1 MQDLV
6 TINTGNIQK
15 ARPSIEAI
23 VTQFIDSQ
31 DVKKS
36 SKDLYRR
43 TLKQFFKWMEDNKIQ
58 LSEVTRI
65 EILRYKDSL
74 LERKLSP
81 LGVGS
86 YLTVVRIFFE
96 WAEANKYYPNVAKGV
111 KAPKRERE
119 YERQPLTPDQSKNLL
134 AHFQNKALRDY
145 AIVNL
150 LLRTGLRTI
159 ETIKANIEDITFKGD
174 RRVLLVH
181 GKGRDAKDQFVIL
194 TDKAYKPIKMYLATR
209 GKAKK
214 GEPLFTSQ
222 SNNSFNQRLT
232 TKSISRLVKGGLIA
246 IGIDSREFTAH
257 SLRHTAGCT
266 ILEAGGSLSDA
277 QAVLRHSDPA
287 TTQMYVKTMER
298 IQRIKTPP
306 EALID
311 NIF

>member
-1 MQDLV
+1 MNNLV
-6 TINTGNIQK
+6 TIEAYNIQK

-23 VTQFIDSQ
+23 VDQFINSQ

-43 TLKQFFKWMEDNKIQ
+43 TLKQFFNWMEDNKLQ
-58 LSEVTRI
+58 LIEVSRV

-74 LERKLSP
+74 LERGLSP
-81 LGVGS
+81 LGAGS
-86 YLTVVRIFFE
+86 YLTSVRKFFE

-111 KAPKRERE
+111 KAPKRKRK
-119 YERQPLTPDQSKNLL
+119 YERQPLSVDQSKDLL

-145 AIVNL
+145 AVVNL

-159 ETIKANIEDITFKGD
+159 ETIRADIGDITYKGD
-174 RRVLLVH
+174 RRVLLIH

-194 TDKAYKPIKMYLATR
+194 TDKAYKPIEEYLATK

-214 GEPLFTSQ
+214 AEPLFTSQ

-232 TKSISRLVKGGLIA
+232 TKSISRLVKEGLRS
-246 IGIDSREFTAH
+246 IGIDSREYTAH
-257 SLRHTAGCT
+257 SLRHTTAVS
-266 ILEAGGSLSDA
+266 ILKAGGALSDA

-287 TTQMYVKTMER
+287 TTQMYTET
-298 IQRIKTPP
+298 IKEELRLKNAP

>member
-1 MQDLV
+1 MKNLV

-23 VTQFIDSQ
+23 VDQFINSQ

-43 TLKQFFKWMEDNKIQ
+43 TLKQFFNWMEDNKIQ
-58 LSEVTRI
+58 LSEVTRV

-81 LGVGS
+81 LAVAS

-111 KAPKRERE
+111 KAPKRKRE
-119 YERQPLTPDQSKNLL
+119 YERQPLSVDQSKNLL
-134 AHFQNKALRDY
+134 AHFQKKALRDY

-159 ETIKANIEDITFKGD
+159 ETIRADIEDITFKGD
-174 RRVLLVH
+174 RRVLLVQ

-194 TDKAYKPIKMYLATR
+194 TDKAYRPIESYLATR
-209 GKAKK
+209 SKAKK

-232 TKSISRLVKGGLIA
+232 TKSISRMVKEGLRA
-246 IGIDSREFTAH
+246 LGIDSREYTAH

-266 ILEAGGSLSDA
+266 ILKAGGSLSDA

-298 IQRIKTPP
+298 IQRIEKPP

-311 NIF
+311 NIY

>member
-1 MQDLV
+1 MNNLV
-6 TINTGNIQK
+6 TINTGNMQK
-15 ARPSIEAI
+15 ARPSLEAI
-23 VTQFIDSQ
+23 VNQFINSQ

-43 TLKQFFKWMEDNKIQ
+43 TLKQFFNWMEDNKLQ
-58 LSEVTRI
+58 LSEVTRV

-81 LGVGS
+81 LAVSS

-111 KAPKRERE
+111 KAPKRKRE
-119 YERQPLTPDQSKNLL
+119 YERQPLSVDQSKNLL
-134 AHFQNKALRDY
+134 AHFQKKALRDY

-159 ETIKANIEDITFKGD
+159 EVIRADIEDITFKGD
-174 RRVLLVH
+174 RRVLLVQ

-194 TDKAYKPIKMYLATR
+194 TDKAYKPIEEYLATR

-232 TKSISRLVKGGLIA
+232 TKSISRMVKEGLRA
-246 IGIDSREFTAH
+246 LGIDSREYTAH

-266 ILEAGGSLSDA
+266 ILKAGGSLSDA

-298 IQRIKTPP
+298 IQRIEKPP

-311 NIF
+311 NIY

>member
-1 MQDLV
+1 MKALV
-6 TINTGNIQK
+6 TINTSNIQK
-15 ARPSIEAI
+15 ARPSIGAI
-23 VTQFIDSQ
+23 VNQFIDSQ
-31 DVKKS
+31 DIKKS

-43 TLKQFFKWMEDNKIQ
+43 TLKQFFNWMEDNKIQ

-65 EILRYKDSL
+65 EILKYKDSL

-111 KAPKRERE
+111 KAPKRKRE
-119 YERQPLTPDQSKNLL
+119 YERQPLSVDQSKNLL
-134 AHFQNKALRDY
+134 AHFQKKALRDF

-159 ETIKANIEDITFKGD
+159 EVIRADIEDITFKGD

-181 GKGRDAKDQFVIL
+181 GKGRDAKDQFVVL
-194 TDKAYKPIKMYLATR
+194 TDKAYKPIEEYLATR

-214 GEPLFTSQ
+214 GESLFTSQ
-222 SNNSFNQRLT
+222 SNNSLNQRLT
-232 TKSISRLVKGGLIA
+232 TKSISRMVKEGLRA
-246 IGIDSREFTAH
+246 LGIDSREYTAH
-257 SLRHTAGCT
+257 SLRHTAGCI

-287 TTQMYVKTMER
+287 TTQMYVKTMQR
-298 IQRIKTPP
+298 RQRIENAP